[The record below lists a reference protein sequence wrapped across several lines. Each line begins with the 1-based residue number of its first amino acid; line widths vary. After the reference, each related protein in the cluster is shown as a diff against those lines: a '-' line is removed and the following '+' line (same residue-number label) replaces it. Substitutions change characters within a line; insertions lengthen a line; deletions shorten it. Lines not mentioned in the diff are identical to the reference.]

1 MIPGSMYG
9 QYGEGYF
16 RIALTH
22 PSARLSEA
30 MERLARFLS

>member
-9 QYGEGYF
+9 KYGEGYF

-22 PSARLSEA
+22 PA
-30 MERLARFLS
+30 ERLKEAVKRLKKLMS

>member
-9 QYGEGYF
+9 AHGEGYF

-22 PSARLSEA
+22 PSARLAEA
-30 MERLARFLS
+30 MDRLKRFIG